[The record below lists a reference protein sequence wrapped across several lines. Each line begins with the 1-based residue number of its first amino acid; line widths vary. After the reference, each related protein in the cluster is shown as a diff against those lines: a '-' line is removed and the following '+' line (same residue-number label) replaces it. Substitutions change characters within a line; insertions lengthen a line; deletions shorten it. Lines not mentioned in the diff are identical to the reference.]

1 MFLEGG
7 GGGGGYVILVGEIRN
22 TYKTLVWKPERSQL
36 VHLDVDVR
44 AIFKWIYRIQFVR
57 LWIESFSERRP
68 WWSCSYGNK
77 PLRYIKKRGT
87 S

>member
-1 MFLEGG
+1 MVRWV
-7 GGGGGYVILVGEIRN
+7 GYVILVGELRN
-22 TYKTLVWKPERSQL
+22 AYRILVREPEGNQL

-44 AIFKWIYRIQFVR
+44 AIFKWIQKKKGVR
-57 LWIESFSERRP
+57 VWNKSDSERRP

-77 PLRYIKKRGT
+77 LSCYVKRRGI